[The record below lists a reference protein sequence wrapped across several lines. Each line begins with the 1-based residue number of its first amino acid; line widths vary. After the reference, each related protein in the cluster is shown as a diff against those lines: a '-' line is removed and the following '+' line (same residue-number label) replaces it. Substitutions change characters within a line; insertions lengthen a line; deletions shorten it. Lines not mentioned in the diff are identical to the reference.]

1 MKTPRARAALSTL
14 AIALALAVP
23 PSEAVAP
30 VIALL
35 AKQMLKD
42 MFTSTLKGMLMDSL
56 SGMGCKGIALS
67 NALSTFEGLKS
78 GGLPRMPG
86 GMAGL
91 TGMPGM
97 PGMPAGM
104 TGMPGMPP
112 GMAGMPGMP
121 PGMAG
126 LPGMPTMPGMAGMPP
141 GMAIPGMPGMPG
153 MGSMPPEM
161 AAAMARMMPAG
172 AGLDAAQSAQI
183 AKLMQSMGPPLSPP
197 ETIATLDEMTEIG
210 LLPKAMNAELKECMV
225 LLPDAAPTL
234 GMGIGMLK
242 PMLPQFRAAREQMH
256 ALSPAEQDELVETM
270 ALEFDK
276 VPAADRKAML
286 GEVGAGMFPPRVA
299 EALKTRYGIK

>member
-14 AIALALAVP
+14 AIALALAAP

-86 GMAGL
+86 GMAGM
-91 TGMPGM
+91 TGMAGM

-104 TGMPGMPP
+104 
-112 GMAGMPGMP
+112 AGMPG
-121 PGMAG
+121 
-126 LPGMPTMPGMAGMPP
+126 LPTMPGMPP

-153 MGSMPPEM
+153 MGGSVPPEM

-172 AGLDAAQSAQI
+172 GGMDAAQSAQI
-183 AKLMQSMGPPLSPP
+183 AKLMQSMGAPLSPL
-197 ETIATLDEMTEIG
+197 ETIATLDEMTEVG

-225 LLPDAAPTL
+225 LLPQAAPTL

-256 ALSPAEQDELVETM
+256 ALSAAEQDELVETM

-276 VPAADRKAML
+276 VPAEDRRAML